1 MNLYRVS
8 KILFKGFF
16 VLLIVSGCSNDPLQ
30 VDISGIEVN
39 LNTIR
44 LDEAVFNADWKT
56 PEKTNEDLY
65 ARYGE
70 YYQFYAQ
77 FILNNQMDINDPKM
91 GRYMAGFAGDK
102 TMRDFYNAIENLYGG
117 KKLVPYIKEYEKAFK
132 YYRFYFPDEAIPDLF
147 TFQSGF
153 NYKVV
158 PNDTLL
164 GLGLEWYIG
173 SENELIK
180 RLSGQVFPAYEKA
193 KMLPEYLV
201 IDGVKG
207 FLKVKYQEKMTME
220 NLLSV
225 MVFYG
230 KIMYLTDA
238 MLHDKPDAL
247 KMNYTKEEW
256 KWCEE
261 NEKLIWIYLAE
272 NNLLFNSSMRDISK
286 WVNDGPFTSGL
297 PQESPSRV
305 GIWIGWQM
313 VRQYM
318 KKHPET
324 TLNQLMEI
332 EDEGLILNN
341 YKPGV

>member
-1 MNLYRVS
+1 MV
-8 KILFKGFF
+8 FT
-16 VLLIVSGCSNDPLQ
+16 GCSSDPLD
-30 VDISGIEVN
+30 VDISDIQLN
-39 LNTIR
+39 LKKIR
-44 LDEAVFNADWKT
+44 LDEAVFNANWNT
-56 PEKTNEDLY
+56 PQETNRKLY
-65 ARYGE
+65 AQYGE
-70 YYQFYAQ
+70 YYKFYAQ
-77 FILNNQMDINDPKM
+77 FILNNQLSIESPDM
-91 GRYMAGFAGDK
+91 GNYIAGFATDK
-102 TMRDFYNAIENLYGG
+102 TMGDFYFAIENQYGNG
-117 KKLVPYIKEYEKAFK
+117 KFTPYLKEFEKAFK
-132 YYRFYFPDEAIPDLF
+132 YFNYYFPEEPIPVVF

-193 KMLPEYLV
+193 KMLPKYLV
-201 IDGVKG
+201 VDGIKG
-207 FLKVKYQEKMTME
+207 FLKVKFQDKLTME
-220 NLLSV
+220 NLLGV

-230 KIMYLTDA
+230 KILYLTDA
-238 MLHDKPDAL
+238 MLHDKPDAV
-247 KMNYTKEEW
+247 KMNYTNDQW
-256 KWCEE
+256 KWCED

-305 GIWIGWQM
+305 GIWMGWQM

-318 KKHPET
+318 EKHPDT
-324 TLNQLMEI
+324 TPNQMLEI
-332 EDEGLILNN
+332 VDDHVFLKN
-341 YKPGV
+341 YKPRD